1 MTDAFSSRPE
11 SWNSDGPPRP
21 PTFVQIRPPAGRA
34 RWKVGVLVIGLG
46 LVMALGW
53 SVYRVTE
60 ERNAPKVAQA
70 AAVSTD
76 IASPQPAF
84 VDLYDELARRA
95 IDTAISTPAWS
106 RESPMDRVSPF
117 DPSVSPQMPSSSPP
131 AETANTTQAGAFEI
145 SVRLGK
151 GDTIGSVL
159 QKLGFASDAIAS
171 VVSALAPHVRLK
183 RLPTG
188 LGMTVQIRPAGED
201 GAKPILQALTLRP
214 DDRREIKVER
224 DGDGEYAVELRGRS
238 SAR

>member
-1 MTDAFSSRPE
+1 MTDAFFSRPE
-11 SWNSDGPPRP
+11 SCGSDGPPRP

-34 RWKVGVLVIGLG
+34 SWKVGVLVIGLA
-46 LVMALGW
+46 LLMAPGW

-60 ERNAPKVAQA
+60 ERNAPEVAQA

-76 IASPQPAF
+76 IASPQQVF

-95 IDTAISTPAWS
+95 VDTAISTPAWS
-106 RESPMDRVSPF
+106 RESLMDRVSPF
-117 DPSVSPQMPSSSPP
+117 DPSVSHQMPSSSPP

-151 GDTIGSVL
+151 GDTIGSAL
-159 QKLGFASDAIAS
+159 QKLGFASDAIAN
-171 VVSALAPHVRLK
+171 VASALAPHVKLK

-188 LGMTVQIRPAGED
+188 LGMTVQIRPANED
-201 GAKPILQALTLRP
+201 GAKPILQALTLQP

-224 DGDGEYAVELRGRS
+224 DGDGEYAVELRRRPS
-238 SAR
+238 VR

>member
-1 MTDAFSSRPE
+1 MTDASSSRPE
-11 SWNSDGPPRP
+11 SGDFDGPSRP
-21 PTFVQIRPPAGRA
+21 PTFVQIRPPAGGA
-34 RWKVGVLVIGLG
+34 RWKVGVLGIGLA

-60 ERNAPKVAQA
+60 ERDATEVAQV

-76 IASPQPAF
+76 IATPQHVF

-95 IDTAISTPAWS
+95 VDTAISTPAWS

-117 DPSVSPQMPSSSPP
+117 DPSVSDRMPSSSPP
-131 AETANTTQAGAFEI
+131 AETANTTQAGTFEI

-151 GDTIGSVL
+151 GDTIGSAL
-159 QKLGFASDAIAS
+159 QKLGFASDAIAN

-188 LGMTVQIRPAGED
+188 LGMTVQIRPANED
-201 GAKPILQALTLRP
+201 GAKPILQALTLHP

-224 DGDGEYAVELRGRS
+224 DGDGDYAVELRRRS
-238 SAR
+238 PVR